1 VTPVNDA
8 LALAEQVLGDYDAAG
23 AVQAPGPD
31 LLWSDLLARALRELA
46 AAVSLWHVTQL
57 SDRPAALIR
66 GASQAGDGAAR
77 PGVRGGG
84 RVWGT
89 LVRMVRARRGA
100 GGVPEGGAVV
110 LSASDAETV
119 WQALVDAGAW
129 HGVYGDCAVCVGEGI
144 CGERERHEV
153 IAVRYA
159 ALRSWLGGQVR

>member
-1 VTPVNDA
+1 MSVDDA

-31 LLWSDLLARALRELA
+31 LLWSDLLAGVLRELA
-46 AAVSLWHVTQL
+46 DAVSAWHVTPAG
-57 SDRPAALIR
+57 DRPVALIR
-66 GASQAGDGAAR
+66 AAGDGPAR
-77 PGVRGGG
+77 PGVRDGG
-84 RVWGT
+84 RVRGA
-89 LVRMVRARRGA
+89 LARLVRARRGA
-100 GGVPEGGAVV
+100 AGVPEGGSVV

-119 WQALVDAGAW
+119 WQALADAGAW

-159 ALRSWLGGQVR
+159 ALRSWLGGRVR